1 MGLLLRIVVNAVAL
15 WVASLIVPG
24 IRVAE
29 QGTSGTIVT
38 ALVVAVVFGLL
49 NALVKPLLVV
59 LGLPLIAVTLGLFLL
74 VINAAMLMLTS
85 WVAGL
90 VGMPFSVDG
99 FVPALLGSLVVTVI
113 AWASSAIT
121 SDRR

>member
-24 IRVAE
+24 IRMAE
-29 QGTSGTIVT
+29 QGTNGTIVT
-38 ALVVAVVFGLL
+38 ALVVAVVFGVL

>member
-24 IRVAE
+24 IRMAE